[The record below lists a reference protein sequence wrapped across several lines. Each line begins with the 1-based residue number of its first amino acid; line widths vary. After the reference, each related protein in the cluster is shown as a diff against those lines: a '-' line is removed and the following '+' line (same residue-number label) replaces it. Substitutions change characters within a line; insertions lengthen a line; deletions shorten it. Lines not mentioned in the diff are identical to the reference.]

1 MYSFPYGYQ
10 VWLCVIS
17 AFYHAVNEAF
27 TLLECY
33 TVLTDCPDLS
43 IINYQS
49 LLCNIPEKKIL
60 NLLNRKLG
68 GPRNRSGRFREDVNK
83 SYKNDQQD
91 ATV

>member
-1 MYSFPYGYQ
+1 MVKICLCHALTECKRYRSTALSFLFLTLHRGE
-10 VWLCVIS
+10 WLFQ
-17 AFYHAVNEAF
+17 ALAA
-27 TLLECY
+27 
-33 TVLTDCPDLS
+33 LTPPPP
-43 IINYQS
+43 Q
-49 LLCNIPEKKIL
+49 KKIL